1 MTTMKK
7 SLLALS
13 VAAMPVAGFAELQ
26 PMSNSEMGDITGKQD
41 VVIELETA
49 LTIDQIEYSQDTNG
63 SVLMDNIRVGGHD
76 AGETLDVSMEI
87 ELQDSGDAVIDVRP
101 LGLLEPVEQGLD
113 IGSIGLSGDDGSA
126 TLISDLQMD
135 VLFSQ
140 LRITAQVDNV
150 VGSNDDTGSINIQS
164 QFLIEDLDVDFDV
177 AAVSLVDMRLAG
189 AGTLDGEF
197 DPNSDYTLKDANE
210 EQDGQLTSMV
220 LGGGAAQVTANV
232 GAGAPISDS
241 NGDDVL
247 RVNISEFTADI
258 WMPTVNVGQESIG
271 SIGID
276 NLNITDTDMA
286 IYGRQ

>member
-26 PMSNSEMGDITGKQD
+26 PMNNTEMGEVTGQQG
-41 VVIELETA
+41 VTIELETA

-87 ELQDSGDAVIDVRP
+87 DLEDSGDAVIDVRP

-113 IGSIGLSGDDGSA
+113 VGSIGLSGDDGSA

-140 LRITAQVDNV
+140 LQITAQVDNV
-150 VGSNDDTGSINIQS
+150 VGSNDTGSINIQS

-197 DPNSDYTLKDANE
+197 DSNSDYTLKDA
-210 EQDGQLTSMV
+210 DDAQLTSMV
-220 LGGGAAQVTANV
+220 LGGGAAQVTADV

-241 NGDDVL
+241 SGEDVL
-247 RVNISEFTADI
+247 RVNISEFTADM

>member
-13 VAAMPVAGFAELQ
+13 VAAIPVAGFAELQ
-26 PMSNSEMGDITGKQD
+26 PMNNTEMGDVTGKQG
-41 VVIELETA
+41 VTVELETA
-49 LTIDQIEYSQDTNG
+49 LTIDQIEYAQDTNG
-63 SVLMDNIRVGGHD
+63 SVVMDDIRVGGHEP
-76 AGETLDVSMEI
+76 GETLDISMEI
-87 ELQDSGDAVIDVRP
+87 DLEDSGDAVIDVRP

-113 IGSIGLSGDDGSA
+113 VGAIGIEGDDGSA

-140 LRITAQVDNV
+140 LQITAQVDNV
-150 VGSNDDTGSINIQS
+150 VGSNNDTGSVNIQS

-177 AAVSLVDMRLAG
+177 AAVSLEDMRLAG
-189 AGTLDGEF
+189 ADTLDGSF
-197 DPNSDYTLKDANE
+197 DPNSDYTLKNAD
-210 EQDGQLTSMV
+210 DDQLTSMV
-220 LGGGAAQVTANV
+220 LGGGAAQVTADV
-232 GAGAPISDS
+232 GAGAPLSDES
-241 NGDDVL
+241 GEDVL
-247 RVNISEFTADI
+247 RVNISEFTADM

-286 IYGRQ
+286 IYGRE

>member
-1 MTTMKK
+1 MTIMKK

-13 VAAMPVAGFAELQ
+13 VAAMPVAGFADLQ
-26 PMSNSEMGDITGKQD
+26 PMNNTQMGEVTGQQG
-41 VVIELETA
+41 VTIELETA

-76 AGETLDVSMEI
+76 AGETLDVSIEI
-87 ELQDSGDAVIDVRP
+87 DLQDSGDAVIDVRP
-101 LGLLEPVEQGLD
+101 LGLLQPVEQGLD
-113 IGSIGLSGDDGSA
+113 VGSVGLSGDDGSA

-140 LRITAQVDNV
+140 LQITAKVDNV
-150 VGSNDDTGSINIQS
+150 VGSNNDTGSINIQS

-177 AAVSLVDMRLAG
+177 AAVSLKNMRLAG
-189 AGTLDGEF
+189 AGTLNGEF
-197 DPNSDYTLKDANE
+197 DPNSNYTLKDAN
-210 EQDGQLTSMV
+210 DANLTSMV
-220 LGGGAAQVTANV
+220 LGGGAAQVTANI

-241 NGDDVL
+241 SGDDVL
-247 RVNISEFTADI
+247 RVNISEFTADM
-258 WMPTVNVGQESIG
+258 WMPTVKVGQASIG

>member
-1 MTTMKK
+1 MTIMKK

-13 VAAMPVAGFAELQ
+13 VAAMPVAGFADLQ
-26 PMSNSEMGDITGKQD
+26 PMNNTQMGEVTGQQG
-41 VVIELETA
+41 VTIELETA

-76 AGETLDVSMEI
+76 AGETLDVSIEI
-87 ELQDSGDAVIDVRP
+87 DLQDSGDAVIDVRP
-101 LGLLEPVEQGLD
+101 LGLLQPVEQGLD
-113 IGSIGLSGDDGSA
+113 VGSVGLSGDDGSA

-140 LRITAQVDNV
+140 LQITAKVDNV
-150 VGSNDDTGSINIQS
+150 VGSNNDTGSINIQS

-177 AAVSLVDMRLAG
+177 AAVSLKNMRLAG
-189 AGTLDGEF
+189 AGTLNGEF
-197 DPNSDYTLKDANE
+197 DPNSNYTLKDASDAN
-210 EQDGQLTSMV
+210 LTSMV
-220 LGGGAAQVTANV
+220 LGGGAAQVTANI

-241 NGDDVL
+241 SGDDVL
-247 RVNISEFTADI
+247 RVNISEFTADM
-258 WMPTVNVGQESIG
+258 WMPTVKVGQASIG